1 MAKTKAY
8 LIGSYALRFDTSRKI
23 ANQLL
28 EIAIENLGIDYID
41 RRNDEVAAVSLPQMK
56 AVAKRLFAGGS
67 RWLSS
72 RASRKACE
80 RGLVILWR
88 SWQRLH
94 AKR

>member
-1 MAKTKAY
+1 MAEEGPTEEELAKTKAY

-56 AVAKRLFAGGS
+56 AVAKRLFAGREPLVVVAGQP
-67 RWLSS
+67 
-72 RASRKACE
+72 K
-80 RGLVILWR
+80 GL
-88 SWQRLH
+88 
-94 AKR
+94 